1 MFSDI
6 RVLIVNKDS
15 LKAVVSCKLADA
27 FYLSGMRIV
36 ETKRGRILAMPAKRD
51 SRDEYADIYFPVN
64 RQVKMELEKLVFEKY
79 EEAISQNQPLPK

>member
-64 RQVKMELEKLVFEKY
+64 RQVRMELEKMVFEKY
-79 EEAISQNQPLPK
+79 DEAIQAKEVNP